1 MLDIPAERFEDLV
14 AQALDEIPDDL
25 ARLMDNLV
33 FVVEDD
39 VPPGTEPLL
48 GLYEGIPLTER
59 DEGYSFVMPDR
70 ITIFVRTICDAC
82 DTEDEVVAMVRDT
95 VIHEV
100 AHHFGIDDDRL
111 DELGWS

>member
-1 MLDIPAERFEDLV
+1 MRLDTDRFEELV
-14 AQALDEIPDDL
+14 GQALDDLPDEL
-25 ARLMDNLV
+25 AGAIDNVAVIL
-33 FVVEDD
+33 DD
-39 VPPGTEPLL
+39 ESPPGELL

-59 DEGYSFVMPDR
+59 DDGYSFVMPDR

-82 DTEDEVVAMVRDT
+82 DTEGEVVAMVRET

>member
-39 VPPGTEPLL
+39 VPPGTEPLPVS
-48 GLYEGIPLTER
+48 YTHLTL
-59 DEGYSFVMPDR
+59 P
-70 ITIFVRTICDAC
+70 TILRV
-82 DTEDEVVAMVRDT
+82 
-95 VIHEV
+95 
-100 AHHFGIDDDRL
+100 
-111 DELGWS
+111 